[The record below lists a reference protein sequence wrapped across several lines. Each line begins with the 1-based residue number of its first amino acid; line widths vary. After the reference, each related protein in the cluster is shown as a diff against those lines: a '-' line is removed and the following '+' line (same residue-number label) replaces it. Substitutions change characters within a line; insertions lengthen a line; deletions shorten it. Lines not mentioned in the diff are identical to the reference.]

1 MFNNSLKSN
10 SSDNSAN
17 RNSTQSSNGNRSQNS
32 SNKKSS
38 GYNSD
43 SNGSN
48 QSGRLGSGGSRS
60 SQYDSKIL
68 LSVQPVPNEEY
79 FNYNNHHVR
88 LQ

>member
-48 QSGRLGSGGSRS
+48 QSGRGSGGSRS

-68 LSVQPVPNEEY
+68 LSVQPVPSEEY
-79 FNYNNHHVR
+79 FNNYNHVR